1 MIFEDQFLQLSTTVP
16 TTYVYGFGESEHENF
31 KHDFNWRTEGM
42 WTNDEGVKVTS
53 CVVIAIYLMYYV
65 HEMQYIC

>member
-42 WTNDEGVKVTS
+42 WATDQGVGVRKFI
-53 CVVIAIYLMYYV
+53 VIMVFHLLD
-65 HEMQYIC
+65 CDL